1 LADRPPALR
10 DEVDHDVLT
19 LLPERLDTVVL
30 IAAHCDDIVV
40 GCGGTLLEL
49 CRAHPGV
56 AVTAV
61 TFTGGG
67 SLREEEE
74 RAALT
79 AFCPGA
85 RLQMAVL
92 DLPVGQLP
100 TRWERV
106 KRTLEDLRARADPSL
121 IFAPTTVD
129 GHPDRRMVA
138 ELVPVAFPDHLVLG
152 YEIVQHDSDLH
163 QTRLY
168 SPLAEPV
175 LREKIDKM
183 LEHYGS
189 QRDRPAFD
197 AESTAGLARLR
208 GVQCHARYAEAF
220 HVSRLVLGMAPLTSD
235 SPYSHGQA

>member
-1 LADRPPALR
+1 MRWLP
-10 DEVDHDVLT
+10 DVLT

-30 IAAHCDDIVV
+30 IGAHCDDIVV

-49 CRAHPGV
+49 CRARPGV
-56 AVTAV
+56 AVAALTL
-61 TFTGGG
+61 TGGG

-74 RAALT
+74 RAALA

-85 RLQMAVL
+85 QLKITVL
-92 DLPVGQLP
+92 DLPLGQLP

-106 KRTLEDLRARADPSL
+106 KRGLEDLRSRADPS
-121 IFAPTTVD
+121 IVFGPASPD
-129 GHPDRRMVA
+129 GHPDRRLVA
-138 ELVPVAFPDHLVLG
+138 ELIPVAFPDHLVLG
-152 YEIVQHDSDLH
+152 YEIVQHDGDLH

-189 QRDRPAFD
+189 QRDRPSFD
-197 AESTAGLARLR
+197 SESTAGLARLR

-220 HVSRLVLGMAPLTSD
+220 HVARLVLGMAPLTSD
-235 SPYSHGQA
+235 SPYGGGQP